1 MEIRGGMALLRDV
14 QEKGLC
20 VDCGGCVGLCPY
32 FRSHRGRVAML
43 FDCNLEQGR
52 CHVHCPKAEVDMDAV
67 SRKVPGGAYTGKPAG
82 RFRRIVK
89 SRAGQKM
96 AGRAR
101 YQNGG
106 TVSSLLALAFDTGL
120 IDAAALTDRKGLMP
134 RPRVVT
140 DVAGVLACAS
150 SKYMA
155 SPTVAAVHEAFS
167 SGFRRIAMVGT
178 PCQVTAVGQ
187 MRCDPLGRNDMDP
200 MALTIGL
207 FCTWALDARLLS
219 DLMPAETDTEA
230 ITGMD
235 VPPPPSS
242 VFSLHTRN
250 GPVDLPL
257 ETVRRAIPDGC
268 RVCPD
273 MTAEFTDLS
282 VGALEKD
289 TAWNV
294 LICRT
299 EAGEALF
306 ETAVARG
313 YLETVPMD
321 PDQAAG
327 LLKAASAKKARALAK
342 VREEGAL
349 NRKEGPSVFHM
360 APAVVDEIM
369 NRTSP
374 LPSPSPGRK
383 DESSA

>member
-32 FRSHRGRVAML
+32 FRSHKGRVAML

-52 CHVHCPKAEVDMDAV
+52 CHAHCPKAEVDMDAV
-67 SRKVPGGAYTGKPAG
+67 SRKVPGEPYTGEPAG

-89 SRAGQKM
+89 ARAGEKM
-96 AGRAR
+96 TGRAR

-106 TVSSLLALAFDTGL
+106 TVSSLLALAFETGL

-140 DVAGVLACAS
+140 DVEGVLACAS

-155 SPTVAAVHEAFS
+155 SPTVSAVHEAAS
-167 SGFRRIAMVGT
+167 SGYRRIAMVGT
-178 PCQVTAVGQ
+178 PCQVTSVGQ
-187 MRCDPLGRNDMDP
+187 MRCDPLGRADKDP

-207 FCTWALDARLLS
+207 FCTWALDARLLF
-219 DLMPAETDTEA
+219 DLLPAETDIEA

-235 VPPPPSS
+235 VPPPPAS
-242 VFSLHTRN
+242 VFSLQTRN

-282 VGALEKD
+282 VGAMEGD
-289 TAWNV
+289 TSWNV

-299 EAGEALF
+299 EAGESLF
-306 ETAVARG
+306 ETAVGRG
-313 YLETVPMD
+313 YLETAPMD
-321 PDQAAG
+321 PAQAEK
-327 LLKAASAKKARALAK
+327 LMEAASAKKARAFEK
-342 VREEGAL
+342 VREAGML
-349 NRKEGPSVFHM
+349 NRAEGPSMFHV

-369 NRTSP
+369 NRACQSP
-374 LPSPSPGRK
+374 APGRR
-383 DESSA
+383 DEPSA